1 MLSACELLLG
11 AVIVVGHNV
20 YHVIPNEVPL
30 LVVLGLLSA
39 RLRDGSWA
47 VLGFKRPASWRR
59 IALLALLAAA
69 LRIVLGEFVIQ
80 PIATEF
86 WPPIVASSVLEGAR
100 GSAGAA
106 LSALLLVWTFP
117 AVGEEIAYR
126 GYLILRGADLGN
138 RSPTAYWGG
147 MVFASVLFGVGH
159 FYKGPA
165 GIVDSTFAG
174 LVLGSAY
181 LLSGRNLW
189 VSILAH
195 GLIDTVAIAAL
206 YFNW

>member
-1 MLSACELLLG
+1 MPSACELLLG

-59 IALLALLAAA
+59 IVLLAAA

-100 GSAGAA
+100 GSAGAS
-106 LSALLLVWTFP
+106 LSALLFVWTFA

-138 RSPTAYWGG
+138 RSPTAYWSG

-181 LLSGRNLW
+181 LLCGRNLW

-195 GLIDTVAIAAL
+195 GPH
-206 YFNW
+206 